1 MSEKVK
7 IEAKPVEIRAGS
19 SAPSPAGSAGSPPA
33 PRMKIAPKLE
43 LKPSARG
50 GLLDGPVQQIVTS
63 KEWVLPPR
71 PKPGRKP
78 SSDTPPSK
86 RKAQNRA
93 AQRAFRERRAQ
104 RVSELEDKLQEVE
117 SERDAQE
124 NVLKDALKDVSSEN
138 QLLRESLEAL
148 RREVMSIKEQRTPT
162 GSTPGQS
169 PGVPPTQQAPPPPH
183 QAQGPPMSAGLPPP
197 TGRGPPPSQQS
208 YYPSYSP
215 YHMPNYSPH
224 QVTSP
229 MATME
234 PTSPFPGTHHRNSF
248 GSFSFQSYGPYS
260 PRYEYSN
267 PASPSEHTTVATSVG
282 DPSIETLDRVLETK
296 MSTSKAEPR
305 VQETSNTGV
314 AAAAPTSTS
323 VSVASL
329 TNETT
334 KKCTPAT
341 SGPSTSGGHE
351 VDPDCII
358 CTKEE
363 CACAA
368 IGQQKAVMGHSN
380 DDELDFTTF
389 KPQAAVPLKRKSLE
403 MEMDF
408 TAAFKTRN
416 PFKKRKD
423 SCGFCTDGTPCLCE
437 DAAAES
443 VAESKKSLK
452 LPPLGMPL
460 SPAASAASPDAFSSG
475 IGSPWDQE
483 GERERADRSEKH
495 SKRSETKVSDNP
507 GCTGNP
513 GTCMQCQSDPMSTLF
528 CTTVASRKQSATR
541 STLPEIERERV
552 DTPPPKQLAPI
563 KTLSPAVSISSSG
576 YSPSTQVGGTYI
588 PCSAAY
594 QTLSRHKDFNRV
606 DLGTLI
612 GKLNT
617 RGTQVEVSSVANVLR
632 ELDRKFYE

>member
-43 LKPSARG
+43 LKQSARG
-50 GLLDGPVQQIVTS
+50 GLLDAPVQQIMTS

-117 SERDAQE
+117 SERDAHE

-162 GSTPGQS
+162 PGQS
-169 PGVPPTQQAPPPPH
+169 PGVPQPHQAAVPHQAAPPPP
-183 QAQGPPMSAGLPPP
+183 PMGSGLPPP
-197 TGRGPPPSQQS
+197 PGRGPPPPQQQQS

-215 YHMPNYSPH
+215 YHMPSYSPH

-248 GSFSFQSYGPYS
+248 GSFSFQNYGGYS

-282 DPSIETLDRVLETK
+282 DPSIETLDRVLDTK
-296 MSTSKAEPR
+296 MTTSKIEPR
-305 VQETSNTGV
+305 VKET
-314 AAAAPTSTS
+314 TSTS

-329 TNETT
+329 TNDITPTT
-334 KKCTPAT
+334 TAKKCTPAPPA
-341 SGPSTSGGHE
+341 GVSGGHE

-380 DDELDFTTF
+380 DDEIDFTTF

-416 PFKKRKD
+416 PFKKRKED

-437 DAAAES
+437 DAAAEN

-483 GERERADRSEKH
+483 GDRSEKQQR
-495 SKRSETKVSDNP
+495 KRSETKVSDNP

-552 DTPPPKQLAPI
+552 DTPPPKPLAPI

>member
-7 IEAKPVEIRAGS
+7 IEAKPLEIRPGS

-33 PRMKIAPKLE
+33 PRMKLAPKLE

-148 RREVMSIKEQRTPT
+148 RREVMSIKEQRTPS
-162 GSTPGQS
+162 GSATPGGQS
-169 PGVPPTQQAPPPPH
+169 PGFAQQAPPPPH
-183 QAQGPPMSAGLPPP
+183 HQVQGPHMNAGLPPP
-197 TGRGPPPSQQS
+197 PGRGPPPPAPQQS

-215 YHMPNYSPH
+215 YHMPSYSPH

-234 PTSPFPGTHHRNSF
+234 PTSPFPGSHHRNSF
-248 GSFSFQSYGPYS
+248 GSFSFQGYGGPYS

-282 DPSIETLDRVLETK
+282 DPSVETLDRVLETK
-296 MSTSKAEPR
+296 MSTSKVEPR
-305 VQETSNTGV
+305 VQETSNATS
-314 AAAAPTSTS
+314 STS

-329 TNETT
+329 TNETA
-334 KKCTPAT
+334 KKCVPA
-341 SGPSTSGGHE
+341 TSGGHE

-380 DDELDFTTF
+380 DDDEIDFTTF

-460 SPAASAASPDAFSSG
+460 SPAASAASPDAYTSG

-483 GERERADRSEKH
+483 GDRERSDKKR
-495 SKRSETKVSDNP
+495 KRSETKVSDNP

-541 STLPEIERERV
+541 STLPEVERERV
-552 DTPPPKQLAPI
+552 DTPPPKSLAPI
-563 KTLSPAVSISSSG
+563 KALSPAVSVGSSG

>member
-124 NVLKDALKDVSSEN
+124 SVLKDALKDVSSEN

-162 GSTPGQS
+162 GSTPGHS
-169 PGVPPTQQAPPPPH
+169 PGVQQPVQPPMNTSLPPPP
-183 QAQGPPMSAGLPPP
+183 A
-197 TGRGPPPSQQS
+197 RGPQQS

-215 YHMPNYSPH
+215 YHMPSYSPH

-234 PTSPFPGTHHRNSF
+234 PTSPFPGSHHRNSF
-248 GSFSFQSYGPYS
+248 GSFSFQNYGQYS

-282 DPSIETLDRVLETK
+282 DPSLETLDRVLETK
-296 MSTSKAEPR
+296 LTSKEPR
-305 VQETSNTGV
+305 VQES
-314 AAAAPTSTS
+314 STS
-323 VSVASL
+323 VPVASL
-329 TNETT
+329 TNET
-334 KKCTPAT
+334 KKPA
-341 SGPSTSGGHE
+341 PSTGGGHE

-368 IGQQKAVMGHSN
+368 IGQQKAVMGTN

-408 TAAFKTRN
+408 TSAFKARN

-437 DAAAES
+437 DAAQES
-443 VAESKKSLK
+443 VAETKKSLK

-460 SPAASAASPDAFSSG
+460 SPAASAASPDAYTSG

-483 GERERADRSEKH
+483 RDRERPEKT
-495 SKRSETKVSDNP
+495 KRSETKVSDNP

-552 DTPPPKQLAPI
+552 DTPPPKPLAPI

>member
-1 MSEKVK
+1 MSDKVK
-7 IEAKPVEIRAGS
+7 LEAKPLEIR
-19 SAPSPAGSAGSPPA
+19 PSPASPSAK
-33 PRMKIAPKLE
+33 MKLAPKLE

-50 GLLDGPVQQIVTS
+50 GLLDGPGQIVTS

-117 SERDAQE
+117 TERDAQE

-162 GSTPGQS
+162 GTTPQHS
-169 PGVPPTQQAPPPPH
+169 PQYPPPQPPQQANH
-183 QAQGPPMSAGLPPP
+183 LPRPYY
-197 TGRGPPPSQQS
+197 SQ
-208 YYPSYSP
+208 Y
-215 YHMPNYSPH
+215 MPAYSPH

-229 MATME
+229 MTME
-234 PTSPFPGTHHRNSF
+234 PTSPYHRNSF
-248 GSFSFQSYGPYS
+248 GSFSFQSYGAYS
-260 PRYEYSN
+260 PRYESN
-267 PASPSEHTTVATSVG
+267 PASPSEHTTTATSVG
-282 DPSIETLDRVLETK
+282 DHTLETLDRVLDTK
-296 MSTSKAEPR
+296 MVRRDSHVSNSGNVGHMHPSHPGHVTPSIPISSLTEKTVGSGPVAPGRVPGVSSTAGNVSGAPGGVSGASGASGVGGCGSVPR
-305 VQETSNTGV
+305 VQSDLNP
-314 AAAAPTSTS
+314 APPGSH
-323 VSVASL
+323 V
-329 TNETT
+329 
-334 KKCTPAT
+334 
-341 SGPSTSGGHE
+341 

-368 IGQQKAVMGHSN
+368 IGQQKAVMGTN
-380 DDELDFTTF
+380 DDDDFSSF
-389 KPQAAVPLKRKSLE
+389 KPLPAVPLKRSLE

-408 TAAFKTRN
+408 TSSFKTRH

-423 SCGFCTDGTPCLCE
+423 SCGFCSDGTPCLCE
-437 DAAAES
+437 DVEA
-443 VAESKKSLK
+443 KKNLK

-460 SPAASAASPDAFSSG
+460 SPAASATSPDAPQSG
-475 IGSPWDQE
+475 IGSPWD
-483 GERERADRSEKH
+483 EK
-495 SKRSETKVSDNP
+495 RVSDTP

-541 STLPEIERERV
+541 STLPEVERE
-552 DTPPPKQLAPI
+552 PK
-563 KTLSPAVSISSSG
+563 
-576 YSPSTQVGGTYI
+576 YSPSTQIGGTYI

-594 QTLSRHKDFNRV
+594 QTLSRHKDFDRV

-617 RGTQVEVSSVANVLR
+617 KGTQVEVSSVANVLR